1 MEGVN
6 FARGYSAEQAM
17 EDLFHSSSD
26 SDGSD
31 GVDDCTETQIEEN
44 DEICLNDLEVEENN
58 ISEGSEDEEQNN
70 DAKIVSRSRN
80 IEWSTKEPI
89 VRRLPSRNIQRFVS
103 GIPATVLVN
112 SATDCY
118 KQFFTDEMLD
128 IIVRYTNQRGNEY
141 KMSGKLLDW
150 RDIDR
155 RELISFLGLL
165 IMYGVQKGR
174 GKPIEEFWN
183 CEYGIP
189 LFRATM
195 SRVRF
200 QAILCSLRFDDCNTR
215 LERKER
221 TGNKAEAIQEIFDLF
236 VVQCK
241 TSFIPSSNITV
252 DEHLCVYRGRCSF
265 KVYIPSKPGKYGIKI
280 WCAVDCE
287 KGYLVNL
294 QLYTGKQGDVRE
306 VNQGKRVVIDLV
318 QHLAQSGRNI
328 TTDNFFTSYDLG
340 QELLKM
346 NLTLVGT
353 LRSSRKE
360 IPNEMLPSKT
370 REENTTKFAYNGKTL
385 LVSYV
390 PKKNKAV
397 LLLSTQHQSF
407 TVPVENN
414 LKRKPEV
421 VLFYNSS
428 KSGVDTLDQV
438 SRHYS
443 VKKGTKRWP
452 LAIFYDLV
460 DLAALNAY
468 RLFCEA
474 LEKTERRLFLMKL
487 AKEMAKPQVEHRLS
501 LPQAR
506 NKLIVSSIKMCG
518 FGDLLEKEYP
528 GPTPNNQMKKRGRCF
543 ICPRSKDT
551 KCSSTC
557 KTCNVFVCK
566 EHSQTFT
573 TCKNCEDDSATN
585 SDESV

>member
-6 FARGYSAEQAM
+6 FARGYSVEQAM

-31 GVDDCTETQIEEN
+31 ADDDGTETQIEEN
-44 DEICLNDLEVEENN
+44 DDICLNEIEVEENYT
-58 ISEGSEDEEQNN
+58 SDEERETQ
-70 DAKIVSRSRN
+70 DTIIVSRSRN
-80 IEWSTKEPI
+80 IDWSTKEPT

-103 GIPATVLVN
+103 SIPTTVVVN
-112 SATDCY
+112 SATDCF
-118 KQFFTDEMLD
+118 KQFFTDEMID
-128 IIVRYTNQRGNEY
+128 IIIRYTNQRGNEL

-150 RDIDR
+150 RNIDR

-174 GKPIEEFWN
+174 GKPIEEFWD

-200 QAILCSLRFDDCNTR
+200 QAILRSLRFDDCNTR

-221 TGNKAEAIQEIFDLF
+221 TGNKAEPIQELFDLF

-287 KGYLVNL
+287 NGYLVNL
-294 QLYTGKQGDVRE
+294 QIYTGKSCDGRE
-306 VNQGKRVVIDLV
+306 VNQGKRVVTDLV
-318 QHLAQSGRNI
+318 KHLAQSGRNI
-328 TTDNFFTSYDLG
+328 TTDNFFTSFDLG

-370 REENTTKFAYNGKTL
+370 REENTTKFACSGKTL

-397 LLLSTQHQSF
+397 ILLSTQHQLFS
-407 TVPVENN
+407 VPVENN

-421 VLFYNSS
+421 VLFYNST

-468 RLFCEA
+468 RLFCVG

-487 AKEMAKPQVEHRLS
+487 AKEMAKPQVEHRVG

-506 NKLIVSSIKMCG
+506 NTAIVSSIKMCG
-518 FGDLLEKEYP
+518 FGDILEKKHPE
-528 GPTPNNQMKKRGRCF
+528 PTPNNQMRKRGRCF

-551 KCSSTC
+551 KYSSIC
-557 KTCNVFVCK
+557 KRCNIFVCK
-566 EHSQTFT
+566 EHSETLT
-573 TCKNCEDDSATN
+573 TCKNCEDESRIN
-585 SDESV
+585 SDGGD